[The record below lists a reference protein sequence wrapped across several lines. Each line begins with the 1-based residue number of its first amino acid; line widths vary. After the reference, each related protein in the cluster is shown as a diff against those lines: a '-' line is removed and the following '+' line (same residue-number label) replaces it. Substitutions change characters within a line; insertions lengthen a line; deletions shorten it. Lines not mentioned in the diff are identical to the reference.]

1 MARDRRVLPH
11 NIDSEASILGGVIL
25 RNDVLL
31 HLEQL
36 ETADFYDHRHK
47 VIWDAIRNLEA
58 GARPIDVVTLEVE
71 IEKAGK
77 LEAIGGI
84 AYLGELAL
92 RVPTADNI
100 VAYADIVRDHSQAR
114 KLILA
119 AGEIVEAG
127 FEDGLEVKDYLDDAE
142 GKIFEVT
149 QRKDKA
155 GPEHLKGLVKRV
167 FSSLDERFKS
177 AGGITGVPTGFTD
190 LDTKTAGL
198 QPTELIILAA
208 RPAMGKT
215 AFAMSLA
222 QNAATTGGWP
232 VLVFSLEMSS
242 TQLAERMLC
251 SEAKVDSSALRRG
264 QLQRQDMTNLTYAAA
279 TLSKAPILI
288 DDSPALSI
296 REVRARSRRFRS
308 DPTLFPRDGTGK
320 KCGLVVID
328 YLQLMRGSAQAAKA
342 SREQEISEIS
352 RGLKSLAKEIGCPVL
367 ALSQLNRSLEQRTDK
382 RPQLSDLRECVTG
395 DTLVALADGRHVPIA
410 SLVGTTP
417 EVLAMDAS
425 ERLVTTKS
433 DKVWS
438 VGKRPV
444 FEVKLASGRTIRCTA
459 KHRLYGATG
468 WRRLEEL
475 VVGDRLAI
483 ARTLPEPAVTT
494 SWNDQ
499 RVALLGQMIGDGSY
513 LKHQP
518 MRYTTES
525 EPNAEA
531 VTAGAGDLGSTVK
544 RYAGRNNWFQLL
556 ISGNGNRWHAT
567 GVNRWLRELE
577 IFNQRSHQKRVPTEV
592 FTLNN
597 AQIALFLRHLWAT
610 DGCIFTSKIENRARV
625 YFASNSRG
633 LADDVARLLL
643 RFGIVGRIK
652 TVAQGAYKPMFPV
665 DISGVEHQRRFID
678 LIGAYGHRISQAE
691 TLASLLST
699 KVSNTNVDTL
709 PLEVF
714 ERMQVAMGERGMTRH
729 QLAQARHVMTGATT
743 SGGQVFRKAPAR
755 STLASYAEILDS
767 DELRMLSTS
776 DVFWD
781 RITEIAPAGEE
792 DVYDLTV
799 PGPESWIANG
809 SIVSHNSGAIEQDAD
824 VILFIYRDVVY
835 NKDSENPNVAE
846 VILGKNRHGATGT
859 VETHFEGRYTR
870 FENLS
875 QRSDTPPYSQ

>member
-11 NIDSEASILGGVIL
+11 NLDSEASILGGVIL

-84 AYLGELAL
+84 AFLGELAL

-100 VAYADIVRDHSQAR
+100 VAYAEIVRDHSQAR

-127 FEDGLEVKDYLDDAE
+127 FEDGLEVRDYLDDAE

-155 GPEHLKGLVKRV
+155 GPEPLKGLVKKV

-215 AFAMSLA
+215 SFAISLA

-308 DPTLFPRDGTGK
+308 DPSLFPRDGSAK
-320 KCGLVVID
+320 KCGLIVID

-352 RGLKSLAKEIGCPVL
+352 RGLKSLAKEIECPVL

-382 RPQLSDLRECVTG
+382 RPQLSDLRE
-395 DTLVALADGRHVPIA
+395 
-410 SLVGTTP
+410 
-417 EVLAMDAS
+417 
-425 ERLVTTKS
+425 
-433 DKVWS
+433 
-438 VGKRPV
+438 
-444 FEVKLASGRTIRCTA
+444 
-459 KHRLYGATG
+459 
-468 WRRLEEL
+468 
-475 VVGDRLAI
+475 
-483 ARTLPEPAVTT
+483 
-494 SWNDQ
+494 
-499 RVALLGQMIGDGSY
+499 
-513 LKHQP
+513 
-518 MRYTTES
+518 
-525 EPNAEA
+525 
-531 VTAGAGDLGSTVK
+531 
-544 RYAGRNNWFQLL
+544 
-556 ISGNGNRWHAT
+556 
-567 GVNRWLRELE
+567 
-577 IFNQRSHQKRVPTEV
+577 
-592 FTLNN
+592 
-597 AQIALFLRHLWAT
+597 
-610 DGCIFTSKIENRARV
+610 
-625 YFASNSRG
+625 
-633 LADDVARLLL
+633 
-643 RFGIVGRIK
+643 
-652 TVAQGAYKPMFPV
+652 
-665 DISGVEHQRRFID
+665 
-678 LIGAYGHRISQAE
+678 
-691 TLASLLST
+691 
-699 KVSNTNVDTL
+699 
-709 PLEVF
+709 
-714 ERMQVAMGERGMTRH
+714 
-729 QLAQARHVMTGATT
+729 
-743 SGGQVFRKAPAR
+743 
-755 STLASYAEILDS
+755 
-767 DELRMLSTS
+767 
-776 DVFWD
+776 
-781 RITEIAPAGEE
+781 
-792 DVYDLTV
+792 
-799 PGPESWIANG
+799 
-809 SIVSHNSGAIEQDAD
+809 SGAIEQDAD

-835 NKDSENPNVAE
+835 NKDSENPNIAE

-875 QRSDTPPYSQ
+875 QRSDSPPYSQ